1 MLSFICIQTA
11 FILIFICKKTIFGYV
26 TVIHRVIATHIDQC
40 LIRTLTKMKLG
51 M

>member
-11 FILIFICKKTIFGYV
+11 FILIFICKKTIFGYGAF
-26 TVIHRVIATHIDQC
+26 IHLVIATHIGQC